1 MRQIIY
7 GVHYAAV
14 PPEQAFLHSVNLRR
28 IFFNGTPFFHR
39 IFHRTLS
46 VTLQDELLKFLSLT
60 RMLYWPQVHW
70 LKLMAVMVG
79 SINQASSFPD
89 LPVHQFLIPTFRH
102 PFHSQW
108 KNSSTELSRSDENAV
123 RALDRRTRRWIITG
137 SVMALSG
144 MLQVSRRA
152 RLQRGADLFWWQKVC
167 VSAKWEESSMQVEL
181 SAVQCHGIPY
191 QLARDAFNF
200 VEQLFHRN

>member
-7 GVHYAAV
+7 GVHYATV

-39 IFHRTLS
+39 LFRRTLS

-79 SINQASSFPD
+79 SINQARRVPDFTRSSIFNSNFPPFIS
-89 LPVHQFLIPTFRH
+89 LAMKKFINRTFTKRRKWFSSSWQKNPKVDH
-102 PFHSQW
+102 PRFRYGSFG
-108 KNSSTELSRSDENAV
+108 NASSTSPNSIAAGSKPFLMAESLCKCKARRVEDASRSFSCVV
-123 RALDRRTRRWIITG
+123 RWHTRYDHQAACTRR
-137 SVMALSG
+137 V
-144 MLQVSRRA
+144 
-152 RLQRGADLFWWQKVC
+152 
-167 VSAKWEESSMQVEL
+167 
-181 SAVQCHGIPY
+181 
-191 QLARDAFNF
+191 
-200 VEQLFHRN
+200 